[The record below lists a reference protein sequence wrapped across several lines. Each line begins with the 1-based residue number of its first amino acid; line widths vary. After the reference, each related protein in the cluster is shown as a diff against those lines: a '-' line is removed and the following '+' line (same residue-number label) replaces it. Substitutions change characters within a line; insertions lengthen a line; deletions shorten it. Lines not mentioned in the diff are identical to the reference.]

1 VSGEREVPKQSANP
15 LDISAVFDHINETY
29 NAELTA
35 KQMSLNQTEQN
46 VRLATRSLAD
56 KRQQMQ
62 RSQAALT
69 ELEQIRQKSE
79 NIRKA
84 ISSTQSHDWTGR
96 AETGDASIAFKK
108 FPPHLEQPPTTN
120 GHSNGTDIA
129 LPAPGQEGSVAT
141 LRRMREWEKRMR
153 QVLEQ
158 RVGALEGEGLDKEL
172 KYRRLVSVCTKVPV
186 DKVDGVSLSLNC
198 STQALMYRCSIT

>member
-1 VSGEREVPKQSANP
+1 
-15 LDISAVFDHINETY
+15 VFDHINETFS
-29 NAELTA
+29 AELTA

-46 VRLATRSLAD
+46 VRHATRSLAD

-69 ELEQIRQKSE
+69 ELEQIKQKSE

-84 ISSTQSHDWTGR
+84 LSLTTTLDWTGR
-96 AETGDASIAFKK
+96 TDSEAVSQAFKRI
-108 FPPHLEQPPTTN
+108 PAHVDQPTETN
-120 GHSNGTDIA
+120 GHANGTDIQ
-129 LPAPGQEGSVAT
+129 LPPQGQEGSVAT

-158 RVGALEGEGLDKEL
+158 RVQALEGEGLDKEL

-186 DKVDGVSLSLNC
+186 EKVDGVSTFDSVGGR
-198 STQALMYRCSIT
+198 Y